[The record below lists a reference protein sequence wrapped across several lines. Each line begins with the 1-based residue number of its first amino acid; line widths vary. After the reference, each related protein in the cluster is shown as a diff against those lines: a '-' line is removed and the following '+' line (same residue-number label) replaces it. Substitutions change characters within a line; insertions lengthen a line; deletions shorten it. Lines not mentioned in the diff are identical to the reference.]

1 MCVVRRKEEE
11 QEETDPSLSPQTIS
25 RTHACLSACPW
36 SCHHVYRTGVTPQSS
51 SASVGQEEERE
62 LDTLSANAFR
72 ALLMLW
78 ERGGTALPSMRV
90 RVCVFQPPNLT
101 Y

>member
-11 QEETDPSLSPQTIS
+11 EETDPSLSPHTIS
-25 RTHACLSACPW
+25 RTQACLSACPW
-36 SCHHVYRTGVTPQSS
+36 SCHHVYRTAVTPQSS

-62 LDTLSANAFR
+62 LDTLSR
-72 ALLMLW
+72 
-78 ERGGTALPSMRV
+78 PSPFVHSSCCGREGELRFPLCVCV
-90 RVCVFQPPNLT
+90 RVFQPPNLT